1 MLANHK
7 KKELEKV
14 AKNMCKIH
22 NLQHVYFTHKLGK
35 RRHYLAGYGQEMFSN
50 THHLDI
56 TKKTILFWQ
65 GNLIEKDIS
74 IIICRL
80 VPLARKVEREFN

>member
-1 MLANHK
+1 MLVDHI

-14 AKNMCKIH
+14 AKNMCKTH

-35 RRHYLAGYGQEMFSN
+35 RRHYLAGYGQEIFSN

-56 TKKTILFWQ
+56 TEKTTLFWQ
-65 GNLIEKDIS
+65 GNLIERDIS
-74 IIICRL
+74 MIISRL
-80 VPLARKVEREFN
+80 APLAKKVEQEFN